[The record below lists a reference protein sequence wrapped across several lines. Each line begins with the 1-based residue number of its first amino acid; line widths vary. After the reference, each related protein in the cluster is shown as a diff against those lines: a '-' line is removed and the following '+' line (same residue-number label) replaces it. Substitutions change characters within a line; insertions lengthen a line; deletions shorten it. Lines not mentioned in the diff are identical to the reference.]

1 MSTKGT
7 EMSNSEAP
15 TDDLSHP
22 ALLSNVAVLYYK
34 EGLTQSEIS
43 KRIGVSRASVVNYL
57 RQARDTGIVDIRIEG
72 SAFASTGLSRKLC
85 QKFGL
90 EDAYIAPSSSD
101 QAADQAN
108 QTRLVAQVSGMAM
121 FDLLQPRDW
130 LGVSWGGT
138 VQLTANSF
146 PNRPV
151 PGLSVCQILGSMSSP
166 DLASAEDCTI
176 QIARKTGARCY
187 TLHAPALLSDE
198 ALAEKLRQEPV
209 IRQQLERF
217 RNLTKILF
225 SIGSI
230 DDDTLMVTSE
240 MATRSELAD
249 FKKRGAVGILCGR
262 YISADGQQVDLD
274 LNKRLIGIELEELR
288 KVKTR
293 MFVANGNRKLDAVLA
308 VLHGGYATH
317 LVIDEAS
324 GRELLSLQ
332 NS

>member
-1 MSTKGT
+1 MSKEG
-7 EMSNSEAP
+7 AL
-15 TDDLSHP
+15 TDDLSHA

-90 EDAYIAPSSSD
+90 EDAYIAPSTSISAVD
-101 QAADQAN
+101 PAA
-108 QTRLVAQVSGMAM
+108 QTKLVAQVSGMAM
-121 FDLLQPRDW
+121 FDLLQPKEW

-151 PGLSVCQILGSMSSP
+151 SGLSVCQILGSMSSP
-166 DLASAEDCTI
+166 DLASAEDCAI

-187 TLHAPALLSDE
+187 TLHAPALLSHED
-198 ALAEKLRQEPV
+198 LAQKLREEPV
-209 IRQQLERF
+209 IRQQLNRF
-217 RNLTKILF
+217 ANLTKVLF

-230 DDDTLMVTSE
+230 EDDTLMVTAQ
-240 MATRSELAD
+240 MASKAELAKY
-249 FKKRGAVGILCGR
+249 KKRGAVGILCGR
-262 YISADGQQVDLD
+262 YIASDGQQVDPD
-274 LNKRLIGIELEELR
+274 LNKRLIGIELDELR
-288 KVKTR
+288 RIETR
-293 MFVANGNRKLDAVLA
+293 MFVANGHRKLDAVLA
-308 VLHGGYATH
+308 VLQGGYATH
-317 LVIDEAS
+317 LVIDETS
-324 GRELLSLQ
+324 GQALLHL
-332 NS
+332 

>member
-1 MSTKGT
+1 MTT
-7 EMSNSEAP
+7 IEAQAE
-15 TDDLSHP
+15 DLSHA

-85 QKFGL
+85 HKFGL
-90 EDAYIAPSSSD
+90 QDAYIAPSNCETV
-101 QAADQAN
+101 AD

-121 FDLLQPRDW
+121 FDLLQPHDW

-146 PNRPV
+146 PNRP
-151 PGLSVCQILGSMSSP
+151 GADLSVCQILGSMSSP

-209 IRQQLERF
+209 IAQQLDRF
-217 RNLTKILF
+217 KNLTKVLF

-240 MATRSELAD
+240 MATKSELTQ
-249 FKKRGAVGILCGR
+249 FRQRGAVGILCGR
-262 YISADGQQVDLD
+262 YISADGQQVDHD
-274 LNKRLIGIELEELR
+274 LNKRLIGIELDELR
-288 KVKTR
+288 KVETR
-293 MFVANGNRKLDAVLA
+293 MFVANGDRKLDAVLA

-324 GRELLSLQ
+324 GKELLS
-332 NS
+332 

>member
-1 MSTKGT
+1 
-7 EMSNSEAP
+7 MSNSEAL
-15 TDDLSHP
+15 TDDLSHA

-90 EDAYIAPSSSD
+90 EDAYIAPSNSKDISG
-101 QAADQAN
+101 QVE

-121 FDLLQPRDW
+121 FDLLQPKDW

-138 VQLTANSF
+138 VQMTANSF

-151 PGLSVCQILGSMSSP
+151 PGLFVCQILGSMSSP

-187 TLHAPALLSDE
+187 TLHAPALLSDGD
-198 ALAEKLRQEPV
+198 LAEKLREDPV
-209 IRQQLERF
+209 IRKQLDRF
-217 RNLTKILF
+217 KNLTKVLF

-230 DDDTLMVTSE
+230 NNDTLMVTSG
-240 MATRSELAD
+240 MATKSELAD

-262 YISADGQQVDLD
+262 YISADGKQVDPS
-274 LNKRLIGIELEELR
+274 LNQRLIGIELEELR
-288 KVKTR
+288 RVKTR
-293 MFVANGNRKLDAVLA
+293 MFVANGSRKLDAVLA
-308 VLHGGYATH
+308 VLRGGYATH

-324 GRELLSLQ
+324 GKALLSV
-332 NS
+332 

>member
-1 MSTKGT
+1 MSTLDAT
-7 EMSNSEAP
+7 S
-15 TDDLSHP
+15 DDLSHA

-90 EDAYIAPSSSD
+90 EDAYIAPSD
-101 QAADQAN
+101 DDLALDHAA
-108 QTRLVAQVSGMAM
+108 QTRLVAQVCGMAL
-121 FDLLQPRDW
+121 FDLLQSGDW

-146 PNRPV
+146 PNRPIAD
-151 PGLSVCQILGSMSSP
+151 LSICQILGSMSSP
-166 DLASAEDCTI
+166 DLASAEDCAI

-187 TLHAPALLSDE
+187 TLHAPALVSD
-198 ALAEKLRQEPV
+198 ANLAQKLREEPV

-217 RNLTKILF
+217 DHLTKVLF
-225 SIGSI
+225 SIGSV
-230 DDDTLMVTSE
+230 DDDTLMLTSD
-240 MATRSELAD
+240 MSSKAELENY
-249 FKKRGAVGILCGR
+249 KKLGAVGVLCGR
-262 YISADGQQVDLD
+262 YISKDGAQIDAD
-274 LNKRLIGIELEELR
+274 LNKRLIGIKLDALR
-288 KVKTR
+288 RIKTR
-293 MFVANGNRKLDAVLA
+293 MFVANGTRKLDAVLA
-308 VLHGGYATH
+308 VLKGGYATH

-324 GRELLSLQ
+324 GKELL

>member
-1 MSTKGT
+1 MSK
-7 EMSNSEAP
+7 SEAP
-15 TDDLSHP
+15 TDELSHG

-72 SAFASTGLSRKLC
+72 SGFASTGLSRKLC

-90 EDAYIAPSSSD
+90 KDVYIAPSNSD
-101 QAADQAN
+101 QAD

-121 FDLLQPRDW
+121 FDLLQPKDW

-151 PGLSVCQILGSMSSP
+151 ADLSICQILGSMSSP
-166 DLASAEDCTI
+166 DLASAEDCAI

-198 ALAEKLRQEPV
+198 ALAAKLRREPV
-209 IRQQLERF
+209 IAQQLDRF
-217 RNLTKILF
+217 KNLTKVLF

-230 DDDTLMVTSE
+230 EDDTLMVTSE
-240 MATRSELAD
+240 MATKSELND

-262 YISADGQQVDLD
+262 CISADGRQVDQD
-274 LNKRLIGIELEELR
+274 LNKRLIGIDLEELR
-288 KVKTR
+288 KVETR

-317 LVIDEAS
+317 LVIDEVS
-324 GRELLSLQ
+324 GKELLS
-332 NS
+332 S